1 MKILTY
7 YIIMYYL
14 HCTNQFHCFYLNKDK
29 SLSSLRTQFFSF
41 KLIPF
46 SSSKCPGLCGNIP
59 GHSLGKNKVQTY
71 LMVQSCQ
78 GFDENISTFISKF
91 ISSRRKKVQSFVQ
104 IEIKMSIKMST
115 DKLVDFFFTGSM

>member
-1 MKILTY
+1 
-7 YIIMYYL
+7 MYYL
-14 HCTNQFHCFYLNKDK
+14 HCKIPISFIFFFLNKDK
-29 SLSSLRTQFFSF
+29 SLSSLRTQFFFSF

-46 SSSKCPGLCGNIP
+46 SSSKCPGLCGNRP